1 MFFLQTETFSLRK
14 RWIGFSMAS
23 FKDCVLFAHRLL
35 SRSRVFLALTWL
47 LLVCTVI
54 VRYFVDYCEC
64 VREYVD
70 AHARVCV

>member
-1 MFFLQTETFSLRK
+1 
-14 RWIGFSMAS
+14 MAS

-70 AHARVCV
+70 AHARVCVCDTSASVGFRLLDSVDVHR